1 MDKHTPRYKAQPAE
15 QDLPK
20 QEGPPQLKVCKIESD
35 KLVIPPDVRSLFLSC
50 PVFGPEWRELL
61 ASFDKQWSAALQEP
75 RPSPVK
81 RDPTSSENPNGV
93 KVETKEEDE
102 TFDWSKVFCDEPS
115 TYEDVKK
122 KHGADQLTELPGHV
136 GGLLL
141 VVAPGPALYVV
152 GKDAVNLEIS
162 QPLISHG
169 PVTWLLGDKAT
180 KFLTNSPGK
189 GFLCQWQSDEVL
201 VCIEDSMFQKH
212 VCYPCRFLVE
222 TCLFFHIPINVCIY
236 NTIPDTF

>member
-1 MDKHTPRYKAQPAE
+1 
-15 QDLPK
+15 
-20 QEGPPQLKVCKIESD
+20 
-35 KLVIPPDVRSLFLSC
+35 
-50 PVFGPEWRELL
+50 
-61 ASFDKQWSAALQEP
+61 
-75 RPSPVK
+75 VK